1 MKMKYLLKRK
11 RMNKEELMYKE
22 LKTVLEDKRI
32 LEELISSEKERIKY
46 IIQKELGLHATTYS
60 ELKIQCPTV
69 DDRNARAFS
78 KVEKLDN
85 EVKALEGEY
94 ELIEK
99 SLENTDK
106 IMATMDS
113 TEKQIFRN
121 RYILGLSVRNTAEK
135 MHYSVDWIKEKTRK
149 MFQK

>member
-1 MKMKYLLKRK
+1 
-11 RMNKEELMYKE
+11 MYKE
-22 LKTVLEDKRI
+22 LKTDLEDKRI
-32 LEELISSEKERIKY
+32 LEELISSKKERIKY
-46 IIQKELGLHATTYS
+46 IIQKELGVHATTYS

-69 DDRNARAFS
+69 DDKNARTFS

-85 EVKALEGEY
+85 EVKVLEGEY
-94 ELIEK
+94 ELIDK

-113 TEKQIFRN
+113 TEKKIFRN
-121 RYILGLSVRNTAEK
+121 RYILGLSVKNTAEK
-135 MHYSVDWIKEKTRK
+135 MNYSPDRIKQITRK

>member
-1 MKMKYLLKRK
+1 
-11 RMNKEELMYKE
+11 MYKQ
-22 LKTVLEDKRI
+22 LKTDLEDKRI
-32 LEELISSEKERIKY
+32 LEELISSKKERIKY
-46 IIQKELGLHATTYS
+46 IIQKELGVHATTYS

-69 DDRNARAFS
+69 NDKNARVFG
-78 KVEKLDN
+78 KVERLDN

-94 ELIEK
+94 ELIER

-113 TEKQIFRN
+113 TEKRIFRN
-121 RYILGLSVRNTAEK
+121 RYILGLSVKSTAEK
-135 MHYSVDWIKEKTRK
+135 MNYSPDRIKQLTRK

>member
-1 MKMKYLLKRK
+1 MKYILKRK
-11 RMNKEELMYKE
+11 RRIGKLYKQ
-22 LKTVLEDKRI
+22 LKTDLEDKRI
-32 LEELISSEKERIKY
+32 LEELISSKKERIKY
-46 IIQKELGLHATTYS
+46 IIQKELGVHATTYS

-69 DDRNARAFS
+69 NDKNARVFG
-78 KVEKLDN
+78 KVERLDN

-94 ELIEK
+94 ELIER

-113 TEKQIFRN
+113 TEKRIFRN
-121 RYILGLSVRNTAEK
+121 RYILGLSVKSTAEK
-135 MHYSVDWIKEKTRK
+135 MNYSPDRIKQLTRK